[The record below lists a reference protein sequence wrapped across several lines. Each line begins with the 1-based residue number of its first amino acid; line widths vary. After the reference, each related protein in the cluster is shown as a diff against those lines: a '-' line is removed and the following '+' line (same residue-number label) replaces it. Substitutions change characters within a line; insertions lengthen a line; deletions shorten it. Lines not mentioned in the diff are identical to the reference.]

1 MNIINKTPIMEGNS
15 LIAVITG
22 VIAISMMIVT
32 AVMWIV
38 HMKRG
43 HTGIDEFSTG
53 IVITWMILIIVVVIM
68 ACVSALCKIES
79 GRYTYECTFNSINDF
94 TEALDNYN
102 FIEYRDGLFIMED
115 KP

>member
-1 MNIINKTPIMEGNS
+1 MNIINTTPIMEGNS

-22 VIAISMMIVT
+22 VVAIAIMIVT
-32 AVMWIV
+32 GIMWIV
-38 HMKRG
+38 HIKRG
-43 HTGIDEFSTG
+43 HTGIDEFSTA

-68 ACVSALCKIES
+68 ACVSALCKVES

-102 FIEYRDGLFIMED
+102 FIGYKDGLFIMED